1 MMGLAKQMG
10 LIDNSMKANVPN
22 STKCDTYQDI
32 QESHSNKGKPAV
44 LQYEDVQGML
54 LVWLVGIVVAFTV
67 SILEAVLSLRT
78 TYKLLDMVYFGAME
92 STVTEYVATE
102 SVETE
107 SMLMESALTDIC
119 QKGSLSEEDSIICH
133 NGNLS
138 EAESITICH
147 NGNISEEAEHVTPER
162 EPTQFAQTHTVLVH
176 DCNGTHSQNKI
187 E

>member
-1 MMGLAKQMG
+1 
-10 LIDNSMKANVPN
+10 
-22 STKCDTYQDI
+22 
-32 QESHSNKGKPAV
+32 
-44 LQYEDVQGML
+44 ML
-54 LVWLVGIVVAFTV
+54 LVWLVGIVVALTLV
-67 SILEAVLSLRT
+67 ILEAVLSLRT

-107 SMLMESALTDIC
+107 SMLMESVLTDIC

-138 EAESITICH
+138 EAESTICH
-147 NGNISEEAEHVTPER
+147 NGNLSEAEHVTPER
-162 EPTQFAQTHTVLVH
+162 EPTQFAQTHSVQVH
-176 DCNGTHSQNKI
+176 CNGTHSQNKT

>member
-1 MMGLAKQMG
+1 MGLAKQMG

-54 LVWLVGIVVAFTV
+54 LVWLVGIVVAFAV
-67 SILEAVLSLRT
+67 SILEAVISLRT

-138 EAESITICH
+138 EAESIICH
-147 NGNISEEAEHVTPER
+147 NGNLSEEAEYVAPEC
-162 EPTQFAQTHTVLVH
+162 EPTQFAQTHSVQVH
-176 DCNGTHSQNKI
+176 DCNGTHSQSKT